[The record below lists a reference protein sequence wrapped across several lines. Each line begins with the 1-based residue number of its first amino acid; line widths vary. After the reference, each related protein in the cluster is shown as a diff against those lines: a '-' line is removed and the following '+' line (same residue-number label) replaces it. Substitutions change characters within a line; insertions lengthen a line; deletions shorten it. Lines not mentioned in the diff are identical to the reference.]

1 MKKFIRAAKSAAIAA
16 LCAVGIMSLSGCENY
31 GKMLRDSPDE
41 YIDMAME
48 NTMESIGGNTF
59 TEEKKLFEQAME
71 DGSFSL
77 GFEVEGITFN
87 GVCEVSEKANAV
99 SQMYTISNAEGN
111 SAQVYVYADEG
122 GFKFGTV
129 GESGS
134 HIYDVTLE
142 GFAEKLA
149 ASIFAPGSGSAYEM
163 SETDYNAVLEYVETL
178 SAAMK
183 NADSKGDDKYQKVI
197 DDFVKNLSPTIVEGA
212 DIDIGGETVKTN
224 TVTYVIGTAEAKD
237 LLNKVLDLLVEDGQ
251 LNQETTGYSE
261 EEFRAQFDEAMASIG
276 EFSVTAVYDVNSKT
290 HVLMRSDISLN
301 ISAEGETAD
310 IRLNSFYGADPASAE
325 KQTYTFGINADG
337 ENIEIVMDVI
347 HTEASAKVIAN
358 MTSGGESME
367 LFTMNTEKNGDNY
380 SLSVNIMD
388 EITAG
393 MEGTVSTS
401 GNNFD
406 MTIDK
411 ISAGYGSGEFSY
423 SPNAK
428 VNVKKGGEISVLD
441 AEGEFLDIT
450 EAEMDALLENI
461 GGDFGWLAGQTS
473 GALTSSMIG
482 YVAQADI
489 TYADANAKNV
499 FTACTTNVVQRYVEE
514 DENLV
519 GGAIEGSGND
529 FTIGGVKVDMS
540 DYLYDD
546 YTGYVYGCVNEDTF
560 AVEYTMWS
568 EKPIPDEYKRQLTDE
583 EQEELNKKGITIG
596 CYPRLI

>member
-1 MKKFIRAAKSAAIAA
+1 MKKFIKAAKSAAIAA
-16 LCAVGIMSLSGCENY
+16 LCAAGMLSMSGCENY
-31 GKMLRDSPDE
+31 GKMLRDTPDE
-41 YIDMAME
+41 YINMAME

-99 SQMYTISNAEGN
+99 SQMYTLSNAEGN
-111 SAQVYVYADEG
+111 SAQIYVYADEG
-122 GFKFGTV
+122 GFKFGTI
-129 GESGS
+129 GDSGS

-163 SETDYNAVLEYVETL
+163 SETDYNALLEYVEAL
-178 SAAMK
+178 SAAVE
-183 NADSKGDDKYQKVI
+183 NAESKGDDKYQKLF
-197 DDFVKNLSPTIVEGA
+197 DDFKNSLDPAIEEKT
-212 DIDIGGETVKTN
+212 DINIGGETVSAN
-224 TVTYVIGTAEAKD
+224 TVTYTVTTEKIKD
-237 LLNKVLDLLVEDGQ
+237 LLNQLFNLLAEDGQ
-251 LNQETTGYSE
+251 LDPETTGYSAE
-261 EEFRAQFDEAMASIG
+261 EMRAQFDEAMSSLEEIYVIAEYDINAKTNMLMQSDI
-276 EFSVTAVYDVNSKT
+276 FLNVTAD
-290 HVLMRSDISLN
+290 
-301 ISAEGETAD
+301 GETAAVKFK
-310 IRLNSFYGADPASAE
+310 SFFGADPASAE

-347 HTEASAKVIAN
+347 HTETSAKVIAN

-423 SPNAK
+423 SPKAK

-546 YTGYVYGCVNEDTF
+546 YTGYVYGYVNEDTF

-568 EKPIPDEYKRQLTDE
+568 EKPIPDEYKYQLTEE
-583 EQEELNKKGITIG
+583 EQEKLHEKGITIG